1 MTEHDVLVV
10 GGGVHGCAVALELA
24 KRGRSVTVLEKSVP
38 GAEASGAAAGI
49 LGPHLECEDDGPFLQ
64 LCRHSL
70 ELYPEWVA
78 DLEGR
83 SGVDVELVPCGGL
96 LVALDDE
103 EREELN
109 SRSRLLRGLDV
120 AHVLLDGDAVRAR
133 EPGLSD
139 AVVGGLLIDGERRAE
154 PRSIMRALSISARR
168 AGVAFV
174 SETVLGLERRDGG
187 VCVRTAAGE
196 RVGQDVVLAAGA
208 WSSAVPGSGLPAGSV
223 QPARGQIVL
232 LQFATPPVSSV
243 VFSHRGYVV
252 PRDDGRLFCGSTLEF
267 EGFRK
272 EVTAAGLRSILDLAI
287 TLVPSASSAPVVDS
301 WAGLRPWTEDQLP
314 LIGRGAYDGLWLATG
329 HYRNGILLAPAS
341 ATCLAATMCG
351 DAPGMPLD
359 AFGAGR
365 LGVGLTD

>member
-1 MTEHDVLVV
+1 MSEHDVLVV
-10 GGGVHGCAVALELA
+10 GGGVHGCAVALELV
-24 KRGRSVTVLEKSVP
+24 KRGRAVTVLEKSVP

-49 LGPHLECEDDGPFLQ
+49 LGPHLECEEAGPFLD

-70 ELYPEWVA
+70 GLYPDWVA
-78 DLEGR
+78 DLEQR
-83 SGVDVELVPCGGL
+83 SGIDVELVPCGGL
-96 LVALDDE
+96 LVGYDADE
-103 EREELN
+103 LEARA
-109 SRSRLLRGLDV
+109 SLLRSLDV
-120 AHVLLDGDAVRAR
+120 ASELLDGEGLRAR
-133 EPGLSD
+133 EPGLAED
-139 AVVGGLLIDGERRAE
+139 LDVGLSIPSEHRAE
-154 PRSIMRALSISARR
+154 PRSIVRALAIAARR
-168 AGVAFV
+168 AGVEFV
-174 SETVLGLERRDGG
+174 SETVLGLEPRGAG

-196 RVGQDVVLAAGA
+196 RVGRDVVLAAGA

-223 QPARGQIVL
+223 LPARGQIVM

-243 VFSHRGYVV
+243 IFSHHGYVV

-272 EVTAAGLRSILDLAI
+272 ETTAGGLRSILDLAI

-301 WAGLRPWTEDQLP
+301 WAGLRPWTQDQRP

-351 DAPGMPLD
+351 DAPAVDLE

-365 LGVGLTD
+365 LGVVRTD